1 MASTQTQPAFL
12 ANVPEYVQSGQPY
25 KPGKPLEEIKQEY
38 GLEHIIKVASNEN
51 PWGPSP
57 LALKAISATQ
67 TDLFRYPDPVS
78 RRLKQ
83 KLARQFGVNESEL
96 IIGAGSESLLGIAI
110 RTLMKPGDT
119 ALCGE
124 GAFLGFK
131 VHLAS
136 HGGKLKTVP
145 SPNYR
150 FDVDALI
157 SALTPEVKILYLPN
171 PNNPTGSYITQAELE
186 KVLAALPD
194 TTLLILDE
202 AYVEFCNHLP
212 DFPNSL
218 NCRKNSQKDNV
229 LILRTFSKAYGL
241 GGLRVGYGIGHP
253 ALMEQMGKVKMTFEV
268 TLLSQVAAE
277 AALDDT
283 EHLQKTI
290 TFNNS
295 ELPRFYEFF
304 ESKQIPFV
312 KSCGNF
318 VLFEL
323 ASEEAVETLNLSLLK
338 KGIAIRPLKAFGF
351 PNCGRVSIGTPDE
364 NTLVLQ
370 AFSELL

>member
-1 MASTQTQPAFL
+1 MSPSQTQPAFL
-12 ANVPEYVQSGQPY
+12 ANIPQYVQEAQPY

-38 GLEHIIKVASNEN
+38 GLERIIKVASNEN

-57 LALKAISATQ
+57 LALKAMQAVEK
-67 TDLFRYPDPVS
+67 DLFRYPDPIS

-83 KLARQFGVNESEL
+83 KLASQFGVQEEEL
-96 IIGAGSESLLGIAI
+96 IVGAGSESLLGIAI
-110 RTLMKPGDT
+110 RTLMKPGDV
-119 ALCGE
+119 ALSGE

-136 HGGKLKTVP
+136 HGGVLKTVP
-145 SPNYR
+145 SPSYR
-150 FDVDALI
+150 FDIDAMI
-157 SALTPEVKILYLPN
+157 HAITPDVKLVYLPN
-171 PNNPTGSYITQAELE
+171 PNNPTGSYITQTELD
-186 KVLAALPD
+186 KILAALPD
-194 TTLLILDE
+194 STLLILDE
-202 AYVEFCNHLP
+202 AYVEFCSHFP

-218 NCRKNSQKDNV
+218 KSRKDNV

-253 ALMEQMGKVKMTFEV
+253 QLIEQMGKVKMTFEV

-277 AALDDT
+277 AALEDT
-283 EHLQKTI
+283 EHLKRTVES
-290 TFNNS
+290 NLD
-295 ELPRFYEFF
+295 ELPRFYQFF
-304 ESKQIPFV
+304 ESKNIPFV

-323 ASEEAVETLNLSLLK
+323 ASEQAVEDLNLSLLK

-351 PNCGRVSIGTPDE
+351 PQCGRISIGTPDE
-364 NTLVLQ
+364 NTEVL
-370 AFSELL
+370 AALNENL